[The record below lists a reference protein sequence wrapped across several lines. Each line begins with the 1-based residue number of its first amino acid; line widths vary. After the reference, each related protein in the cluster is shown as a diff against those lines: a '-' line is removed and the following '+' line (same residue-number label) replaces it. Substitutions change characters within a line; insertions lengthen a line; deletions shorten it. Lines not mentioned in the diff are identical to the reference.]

1 MLMMRIGLDAGKINA
16 EAQYSLTAMR
26 HTIESAF
33 DSMGLQKAAD
43 EGDDIVYRGTGSSRD
58 YGRFGKIVNTLKKQ
72 PWFMD
77 NISVWRMYN
86 SDDADAPNEF
96 NEEDLLLHYRSRRK
110 IGA

>member
-1 MLMMRIGLDAGKINA
+1 MLMMRIGLDAGKIDA
-16 EAQYSLTAMR
+16 EAQYSLAAMR

-33 DSMGLQKAAD
+33 DSMGLQKTVD
-43 EGDDIVYRGTGSSRD
+43 GGDDIVYRGTGSSRD

-86 SDDADAPNEF
+86 SDDTDDPNEF
-96 NEEDLLLHYRSRRK
+96 NEEDLLLHYRSQSK